1 MVRVLLR
8 WQPCAM
14 QSIRPSFPSPALD
27 DRAFY
32 VESSIPPGVTVDE
45 YRRGR
50 PRRLTRWGRLKRLAG
65 AGGGAAAAPA

>member
-1 MVRVLLR
+1 MVAPPAWWDAGAMKSIPPSLLA
-8 WQPCAM
+8 PT
-14 QSIRPSFPSPALD
+14 LE

-32 VESSIPPGVTVDE
+32 VESSIPPGLTVDE

-65 AGGGAAAAPA
+65 GAAAPAPA

>member
-1 MVRVLLR
+1 MNST
-8 WQPCAM
+8 A
-14 QSIRPSFPSPALD
+14 PSPLHPALA

-50 PRRLTRWGRLKRLAG
+50 GARLTRWGRLKRLAG
-65 AGGGAAAAPA
+65 GAVAAPA

>member
-1 MVRVLLR
+1 
-8 WQPCAM
+8 M
-14 QSIRPSFPSPALD
+14 QSIFPSHLQPALE

-50 PRRLTRWGRLKRLAG
+50 ARRPTRWNRLKRLAG
-65 AGGGAAAAPA
+65 AGAAPAPA

>member
-1 MVRVLLR
+1 MVHWLPR
-8 WQPCAM
+8 WQPCVM
-14 QSIRPSFPSPALD
+14 QSIRPSYPSPALE

-50 PRRLTRWGRLKRLAG
+50 GRRLTRWGRLKRLAG